1 MEKAMSTHATGNFEV
16 KGWDEKTWDGKLY
29 SEVPGPKL
37 THAVVTQTF
46 HGDLEGEAAVQYLM
60 TYSDIRAN
68 FVGLQQVVGRIGKRS
83 GSFVLEVSGTFENG
97 KISGTW
103 SVVPGSGTDELSGLR
118 GTLTALDSPEGAMTI
133 PYALDYEFE

>member
-1 MEKAMSTHATGNFEV
+1 MSTRATGKFEV

-37 THAVVTQTF
+37 THAIVPQTF
-46 HGDLEGEAAVQYLM
+46 HGDLEGEGEVQYLM

-68 FVGLQQVVGRIGKRS
+68 FVGLQRVVGRIGKRS

-103 SVVPGSGTDELSGLR
+103 VVVSGSGTEELR
-118 GTLTALDSPEGAMTI
+118 GLNGTLAALDSPEGTMTI
-133 PYALDYEFE
+133 PYAFDYEFE